1 MTMSET
7 PTLSDAGRT
16 TGDTGQ
22 RRTTTSA
29 SPANALQSTSSQGRT
44 TIENAV
50 VAKIA
55 GIATREVDGVR
66 SLEPMSTGSA
76 ISGLA
81 SGLTARV
88 RGDDQNAQ
96 AQGSQNVRV
105 EVGEREAAVDLAI
118 TVDYGVSIPQVA
130 EGVRRNIINRVAAM
144 TGLTVKEVNI
154 DVTDLYFPQD
164 QSAASAPRVQ

>member
-1 MTMSET
+1 MSES
-7 PTLSDAGRT
+7 PTLSDAGRPS
-16 TGDTGQ
+16 GEAGQ
-22 RRTTTSA
+22 RRGATSTMPA
-29 SPANALQSTSSQGRT
+29 RALESDSPQGKT

-55 GIATREVDGVR
+55 GIATREIEGVH

-81 SGLTARV
+81 SGLTSRM
-88 RGDDQNAQ
+88 RGDDQNAP

-105 EVGEREAAVDLAI
+105 EVGEREAAVDLAM
-118 TVDYGVSIPQVA
+118 TVDYGLSIPQVA
-130 EGVRRNIINRVAAM
+130 EAVRHNIISRVGAM
-144 TGLTVKEVNI
+144 TGLAVKEVNI

-164 QSAASAPRVQ
+164 QVAASGPRVQ

>member
-1 MTMSET
+1 MSET
-7 PTLSDAGRT
+7 STLSDAGRPA
-16 TGDTGQ
+16 GDMNQ
-22 RRTTTSA
+22 RRPMSGSTPARAVESSSA
-29 SPANALQSTSSQGRT
+29 QGRT

-50 VAKIA
+50 VAKVA
-55 GIATREVDGVR
+55 GIATREIEGVH

-81 SGLTARV
+81 SGLTSRV
-88 RGDDQNAQ
+88 RGDDQTAP

-105 EVGEREAAVDLAI
+105 EVGEREAAVDLAM

-130 EGVRRNIINRVAAM
+130 DAVRRNIISRVAAM
-144 TGLTVKEVNI
+144 TGLAVKEVNI

-164 QSAASAPRVQ
+164 QSTGAPRVQ